1 MSRHKEHP
9 QARLRKMYPDGKP
22 ARPDLSGERKLI
34 LAAATLFVIAV
45 LGLTAAGAAPYF
57 KASAGEAPAAADC
70 PPTVTKTGIV
80 SFVDPFQPESEAIS
94 TTGDGSMII
103 LTDEGFLVKT
113 NPEGRTSLLGQ
124 IDSTTGLIVTVA
136 DRLPN
141 FPNCDWKLTFG
152 ITLAPQQLK
161 GAGTF
166 IWGLIA
172 EQDGD

>member
-1 MSRHKEHP
+1 MSRPKEHH
-9 QARLRKMYPDGKP
+9 QTRLRRMSEDGRS
-22 ARPDLSGERKLI
+22 ARPDLSGERKLA
-34 LAAATLFVIAV
+34 LV
-45 LGLTAAGAAPYF
+45 LGTCFIIALFGLAGAGVYYSKLPQA
-57 KASAGEAPAAADC
+57 ETPAAADC

-80 SFVDPFQPESEAIS
+80 SFVDPFQPESEVIS
-94 TTGDGSMII
+94 TTGDGSVII

-136 DRLPN
+136 DRLPD

-152 ITLAPQQLK
+152 ITLAPQQPK

-166 IWGLIA
+166 TWGLIA